1 MSPFIPPTPDANKSA
16 EQHGEPSE
24 QDSFNHLL
32 FKVLRLT
39 SEQVQDLNDW
49 MKHQGIPNVHEVI
62 AQNFRKPHGLE
73 DDLQFIREDK
83 PCYIQSNV
91 MISLSLMITYIKHL
105 RYSAKTKYFGSF
117 YYIQID
123 PQDYDEWRTTPPEE
137 EVHFQTP
144 SKLGSPATP
153 RSMAT
158 SVASESYITL
168 TNFKKGIKRD
178 ASAYPIFKNERY
190 YNTFIRHFKATAK
203 AQGLNSL
210 MDPNFTPGSDEYEQ
224 QLFQDQQDFLYSV
237 LISSLKTDFSEALV
251 KDHEGDAQLIIE
263 LLHEHHTGNSQYSRS
278 EINRITKYLTNI
290 KLDDTWRGTNES
302 FLMHYNDQLCLLDSL
317 VDSDER
323 LPDNTR
329 VTFLESAVESVPD
342 LRRVKITDNVLQ
354 AQLDSTRP
362 ITYRS
367 YFDLLKDAAFH
378 LDQATKRGSKIRRT
392 NVHFSGPNNEDDHQN
407 LLSDDH
413 QVIQQEDVCSEP
425 PEPLSYSVFQSHFQ
439 GSSTSSTQKI
449 FLPKPIWEKL
459 SKDQQQMI
467 IDHNRSLPKSGS
479 SSISTPNKSPSPL
492 PHKPT
497 SQQTAKS
504 QQVHTHQSD
513 ESTADTTKIET
524 TPSDPLLAMVHQSI
538 HTSDDDASDI
548 TKVLSAK
555 RSRQIQVCKH
565 YIFQHANHT
574 NNQLVDRGANGGLA
588 GSDMRVI
595 YKTHRKI
602 NISGI
607 DNHEVNG
614 LDVVTAATLLNNS
627 LGKVIG
633 IFNEYAHLGKGSSI
647 HSSGQLEWFKTHVDE
662 KSIKV
667 GGTQLI
673 TTLDGYSV
681 PLLIND
687 GLAYAT
693 SLGRPTDQD
702 MDTYPHVFF
711 TSPDEWDPSVL
722 DHDLPPLDGLDPSQ
736 VLDQPFGDPMFD
748 AYGDFNER
756 IIANL
761 NILLDTPPE
770 DYGSYIANL
779 HQGSSQEPDW
789 NALRPF
795 FAWTSPSS
803 IQDTFNVTTRHGTA
817 PHTQDYI
824 KKHFKSR
831 NPVFNIP
838 RRSEAVATDTIFSD
852 TPAVDDG
859 STMAQFFCGQ
869 DTLVCD
875 AYGIKSTKQ
884 FINTLSDNIRKRGAM
899 DTLISDGGKYE
910 ISKRVTD
917 LLRSLFIQD
926 YQSEP
931 YHQHQNKAENR
942 FGLAKRYTNT
952 VMNTSGC
959 TACCWLLCLQYIC
972 VVLNHLASPTLQ
984 GICPVQALEG
994 TTPDISFLL
1003 HFSFYEPVYY
1013 RIDSSEPDLNFPSS
1027 SNEKKG
1033 YWVGFAD
1040 NQGDSLTWRILTE
1053 DTQKIII
1060 RSGVRSALRTTTNQ
1074 HLASSS
1080 GEGTTLPFPIP
1091 YPRQSSNSLPLD
1103 KQSSNSLPLDPLD
1116 ASTPNFEQ
1124 FVKSQSGEDEDHPIP
1139 MANIDIPNLL
1149 GRSFLLPP
1157 EDNGERH
1164 MAKIIDIDD
1173 HEQPLEDIKFKLKI
1187 NKDQTEEIMSYNQLM
1202 DYIQKGTDAEE
1213 DPDSL
1218 FKFRDIIAHQGPLE
1232 STDPNHK
1239 LSKYNVMVEWE
1250 SGEVTYEPL
1259 TLISKD
1265 DPITCAVYVKKHDLL
1280 DTTGWKHLKRYAKTS
1295 KRLIRAVKQSRI
1307 RQVRASAR
1315 YQHGFQVPKDYNDAM
1330 RLDKENGNTHWQD
1343 AMDLELT
1350 QIHEYK
1356 VFKDTGKAKFHNGKV
1371 VTPDGFQ
1378 KIRVHFVY
1386 AVKHDGR
1393 FKARLVAD
1401 GHLTKEP
1408 VESIYSGV
1416 VSLRSLRMVV
1426 FLSQLNNLEIWGA
1439 DVGNAYLEAYTDE
1452 KLCIMAGP
1460 EFKELQGHL
1469 LIMVKALYGTR
1480 SGGARW
1486 HDRLF
1491 DILQELKFK
1500 PSKAD
1505 PDVWMR
1511 PEPGGTCYEY
1521 IAVYVDDLA
1530 IAAKDP
1536 QAFCNEIKKKYNLKL
1551 KGVGPLE
1558 YHLGCTYKKDPDG
1571 TLAAD
1576 PRRYVNK
1583 ILESYERMFKE
1594 KPRKSR
1600 PPLEGGDHP
1609 ELDTSELCDEH
1620 QTKQFQ
1626 TLIGQLQWLIS
1637 LGRFDIAVHV
1647 MSLSRFRAQPR
1658 KGHLDRAK
1666 RIVGYLLF
1674 LPDGAIRFRIGEPDF
1689 SSLKDQE
1696 YDWTRTVYSGACEQ
1710 IPHDIPKPLGKH
1722 VQTTHYVD
1730 ANLHHDLATGK
1741 AVTAALH
1748 FLNQTPIDAYTKRQS
1763 TVETATYGSEFV
1775 AARTA
1780 VDQIIDIRTTL
1791 RYLGVPI
1798 RDKSYMFGDN
1808 KSVVTSSTI
1817 PNSTISKRHHLASY
1831 HRVREAIAAKFISFH
1846 WKDGKSNPADIL
1858 SKHWEF
1864 ATVWPMLKPILF
1876 WRGETATQLK
1886 GSDRIPS
1893 TTPGAEPPRDAKDS
1907 GSARSH
1913 STHLET
1919 SSSDLP

>member
-1 MSPFIPPTPDANKSA
+1 MSTFIPPTPAANKST
-16 EQHGEPSE
+16 EQHEEPSE

-49 MKHQGIPNVHEVI
+49 MKHRGIPNVHEVI
-62 AQNFRKPHGLE
+62 AQNFRKPHALE

-158 SVASESYITL
+158 SVTSESYITL

-302 FLMHYNDQLCLLDSL
+302 FLMHYNDQLRLLDSL
-317 VDSDER
+317 VDSDEK

-392 NVHFSGPNNEDDHQN
+392 NVHFSGPNNEDDHQD

-413 QVIQQEDVCSEP
+413 QVSQQEDVCSEP

-497 SQQTAKS
+497 PQQTAKS

-538 HTSDDDASDI
+538 HASDDDASDI

-614 LDVVTAATLLNNS
+614 LDVVTAATLLNTS

-647 HSSGQLEWFKTHVDE
+647 HSSGQLEWFKTHVEE

-681 PLLIND
+681 PLLIKD

-722 DHDLPPLDGLDPSQ
+722 DHDPPPLDGLDPSQ

-761 NILLDTPPE
+761 NILLDAPPE

-859 STMAQFFCGQ
+859 STMAQFFCGR

-884 FINTLSDNIRKRGAM
+884 FINTLSDNIRKRVAM

-910 ISKRVTD
+910 ISKQVTD
-917 LLRSLFIQD
+917 LLHSLFIQD

-959 TACCWLLCLQYIC
+959 PACCWLLCLQYIC

-1074 HLASSS
+1074 RLASSS

-1091 YPRQSSNSLPLD
+1091 YP

-1149 GRSFLLPP
+1149 SRSFLLPP

-1173 HEQPLEDIKFKLKI
+1173 HEQPLEDITFELKI

-1239 LSKYNVMVEWE
+1239 GSKYNVMVEWD

-1265 DPITCAVYVKKHDLL
+1265 DPITCAVYAKKHDLL

-1469 LIMVKALYGTR
+1469 LIMVKALSGTR

-1536 QAFCNEIKKKYNLKL
+1536 QAFCNELKKKYNLKL

-1741 AVTAALH
+1741 AVTAVLH
-1748 FLNQTPIDAYTKRQS
+1748 FLNQTPIDAYTKR
-1763 TVETATYGSEFV
+1763 
-1775 AARTA
+1775 
-1780 VDQIIDIRTTL
+1780 
-1791 RYLGVPI
+1791 
-1798 RDKSYMFGDN
+1798 
-1808 KSVVTSSTI
+1808 
-1817 PNSTISKRHHLASY
+1817 
-1831 HRVREAIAAKFISFH
+1831 
-1846 WKDGKSNPADIL
+1846 
-1858 SKHWEF
+1858 
-1864 ATVWPMLKPILF
+1864 
-1876 WRGETATQLK
+1876 
-1886 GSDRIPS
+1886 
-1893 TTPGAEPPRDAKDS
+1893 
-1907 GSARSH
+1907 
-1913 STHLET
+1913 
-1919 SSSDLP
+1919 

>member
-1 MSPFIPPTPDANKSA
+1 MSTFIPPTPAVTKSA
-16 EQHGEPSE
+16 EQHEEPSE

-49 MKHQGIPNVHEVI
+49 MIHRGTPNIHEVI
-62 AQNFRKPHGLE
+62 VQSFRRPHALE
-73 DDLQFIREDK
+73 DDLHFIRDNK
-83 PCYIQSNV
+83 TCYIKAHV

-105 RYSAKTKYFGSF
+105 RHSGKATHFGPF

-123 PQDYDEWRTTPPEE
+123 PQDYDEWRIKTPEE
-137 EVHFQTP
+137 EIHFQTP

-190 YNTFIRHFKATAK
+190 YNTFICHFKATAK
-203 AQGLNSL
+203 AQGLNTL

-224 QLFQDQQDFLYSV
+224 QLFQEQQDFLYSV

-251 KDHEGDAQLIIE
+251 KDHEGDAQLILE

-302 FLMHYNDQLCLLDSL
+302 FLMHYNDQLRLLDSL
-317 VDSDER
+317 VDPEEK

-362 ITYRS
+362 ITYKS

-378 LDQATKRGSKIRRT
+378 LDQATKRGNKIRRT
-392 NVHFSGPNNEDDHQN
+392 NVHFSGPNDEGDHQN
-407 LLSDDH
+407 PLSDDL

-449 FLPKPIWEKL
+449 FLPKHIWEKL

-479 SSISTPNKSPSPL
+479 SSILTPNKSPSPL

-497 SQQTAKS
+497 PQQTAKS

-513 ESTADTTKIET
+513 ESTADSTKIET

-538 HTSDDDASDI
+538 HPSDA
-548 TKVLSAK
+548 
-555 RSRQIQVCKH
+555 
-565 YIFQHANHT
+565 
-574 NNQLVDRGANGGLA
+574 
-588 GSDMRVI
+588 
-595 YKTHRKI
+595 
-602 NISGI
+602 
-607 DNHEVNG
+607 
-614 LDVVTAATLLNNS
+614 
-627 LGKVIG
+627 
-633 IFNEYAHLGKGSSI
+633 
-647 HSSGQLEWFKTHVDE
+647 SGQLEWFKTHVDE

-681 PLLIND
+681 PLLIKD

-693 SLGRPTDQD
+693 SLGRPTDHD
-702 MDTYPHVFF
+702 MDSYPHVFF

-722 DHDLPPLDGLDPSQ
+722 DHDPPPLDGLDPSQ
-736 VLDQPFGDPMFD
+736 MLDQPFGDPMFD

-761 NILLDTPPE
+761 NILLDAPPE
-770 DYGSYIANL
+770 DCRSYTANL
-779 HQGSSQEPDW
+779 HQSSSQEPDW

-803 IQDTFNVTTRHGTA
+803 IQDTFNVTTRHGIA

-831 NPVFNIP
+831 NPAFNIP

-859 STMAQFFCGQ
+859 STMAQFFCGR

-917 LLRSLFIQD
+917 LLRSLFIKD

-959 TACCWLLCLQYIC
+959 PACCWLLCLQYTC

-1003 HFSFYEPVYY
+1003 HFSFYEPIYY

-1074 HLASSS
+1074 RLASSS

-1091 YPRQSSNSLPLD
+1091 YPQQSQL
-1103 KQSSNSLPLDPLD
+1103 SLPLDPLD
-1116 ASTPNFEQ
+1116 ESNPTFEH
-1124 FVKSQSGEDEDHPIP
+1124 FVNSQSGEDEDNPIP
-1139 MANIDIPNLL
+1139 MTNIDIPNLL

-1164 MAKIIDIDD
+1164 MAKIVDIDD
-1173 HEQPLEDIKFKLKI
+1173 HGQPLEDIKFKLKI
-1187 NKDQTEEIMSYNQLM
+1187 HKDQAEEIMSYNQLM

-1218 FKFRDIIAHQGPLE
+1218 FKFRDIVAHQGPLE
-1232 STDPNHK
+1232 STDPDHK
-1239 LSKYNVMVEWE
+1239 GSRYNVMVEWE
-1250 SGEVTYEPL
+1250 SGEITYEPL
-1259 TLISKD
+1259 ALISKD
-1265 DPITCAVYVKKHDLL
+1265 DPITCAVYAKKHDLL

-1307 RQVRASAR
+1307 RQARASAR
-1315 YQHGFQVPKDYNDAM
+1315 YQHGFQVP
-1330 RLDKENGNTHWQD
+1330 
-1343 AMDLELT
+1343 
-1350 QIHEYK
+1350 
-1356 VFKDTGKAKFHNGKV
+1356 
-1371 VTPDGFQ
+1371 
-1378 KIRVHFVY
+1378 
-1386 AVKHDGR
+1386 GR
-1393 FKARLVAD
+1393 
-1401 GHLTKEP
+1401 
-1408 VESIYSGV
+1408 
-1416 VSLRSLRMVV
+1416 M
-1426 FLSQLNNLEIWGA
+1426 
-1439 DVGNAYLEAYTDE
+1439 
-1452 KLCIMAGP
+1452 
-1460 EFKELQGHL
+1460 
-1469 LIMVKALYGTR
+1469 
-1480 SGGARW
+1480 
-1486 HDRLF
+1486 
-1491 DILQELKFK
+1491 
-1500 PSKAD
+1500 
-1505 PDVWMR
+1505 
-1511 PEPGGTCYEY
+1511 
-1521 IAVYVDDLA
+1521 
-1530 IAAKDP
+1530 
-1536 QAFCNEIKKKYNLKL
+1536 
-1551 KGVGPLE
+1551 
-1558 YHLGCTYKKDPDG
+1558 
-1571 TLAAD
+1571 
-1576 PRRYVNK
+1576 
-1583 ILESYERMFKE
+1583 
-1594 KPRKSR
+1594 
-1600 PPLEGGDHP
+1600 
-1609 ELDTSELCDEH
+1609 
-1620 QTKQFQ
+1620 
-1626 TLIGQLQWLIS
+1626 QW
-1637 LGRFDIAVHV
+1637 
-1647 MSLSRFRAQPR
+1647 
-1658 KGHLDRAK
+1658 
-1666 RIVGYLLF
+1666 
-1674 LPDGAIRFRIGEPDF
+1674 
-1689 SSLKDQE
+1689 
-1696 YDWTRTVYSGACEQ
+1696 
-1710 IPHDIPKPLGKH
+1710 
-1722 VQTTHYVD
+1722 
-1730 ANLHHDLATGK
+1730 
-1741 AVTAALH
+1741 
-1748 FLNQTPIDAYTKRQS
+1748 
-1763 TVETATYGSEFV
+1763 
-1775 AARTA
+1775 
-1780 VDQIIDIRTTL
+1780 
-1791 RYLGVPI
+1791 
-1798 RDKSYMFGDN
+1798 
-1808 KSVVTSSTI
+1808 
-1817 PNSTISKRHHLASY
+1817 
-1831 HRVREAIAAKFISFH
+1831 
-1846 WKDGKSNPADIL
+1846 IL
-1858 SKHWEF
+1858 S
-1864 ATVWPMLKPILF
+1864 
-1876 WRGETATQLK
+1876 
-1886 GSDRIPS
+1886 
-1893 TTPGAEPPRDAKDS
+1893 
-1907 GSARSH
+1907 
-1913 STHLET
+1913 
-1919 SSSDLP
+1919 

>member
-1 MSPFIPPTPDANKSA
+1 MSTFIPPTPAANKSA

-39 SEQVQDLNDW
+39 LEQVQDLNDW
-49 MKHQGIPNVHEVI
+49 MKHRGIPNVHEVI
-62 AQNFRKPHGLE
+62 AQNFRKPHALE
-73 DDLQFIREDK
+73 DDLHFIREDK

-105 RYSAKTKYFGSF
+105 RYSAKTKYFGPF

-123 PQDYDEWRTTPPEE
+123 PQDYDEWRITPPEE

-168 TNFKKGIKRD
+168 SNFKKGIKRD

-302 FLMHYNDQLCLLDSL
+302 FLMHYNDQLRLLDSL
-317 VDSDER
+317 VDSDEK

-407 LLSDDH
+407 LTSDDH
-413 QVIQQEDVCSEP
+413 QVIQQEDVCNEP

-497 SQQTAKS
+497 PQQTAKS
-504 QQVHTHQSD
+504 QEVHTHQSD

-538 HTSDDDASDI
+538 HTSNDDASDI

-595 YKTHRKI
+595 YKTHRMI

-614 LDVVTAATLLNNS
+614 LDVVTAATLLNTS

-662 KSIKV
+662 KCIKV

-673 TTLDGYSV
+673 TTLEGYSV
-681 PLLIND
+681 PLLIKD

-722 DHDLPPLDGLDPSQ
+722 DHDPPPLDGLDPSQ

-761 NILLDTPPE
+761 NILLDAPPE

-803 IQDTFNVTTRHGTA
+803 IQDTFNVTTRHGSA

-824 KKHFKSR
+824 KKHFKSC

-838 RRSEAVATDTIFSD
+838 RRSEAVATDDIFSD

-859 STMAQFFCGQ
+859 STMAQFFCGR

-931 YHQHQNKAENR
+931 YHQHKNKAENR

-959 TACCWLLCLQYIC
+959 PACCWLLCLQYIC

-1074 HLASSS
+1074 RLASPS

-1091 YPRQSSNSLPLD
+1091 YSQQSQNY
-1103 KQSSNSLPLDPLD
+1103 LPLDPLD
-1116 ASTPNFEQ
+1116 ASTPNFEH
-1124 FVKSQSGEDEDHPIP
+1124 FVKSQTGEDEDNPIP

-1157 EDNGERH
+1157 EDDGECH
-1164 MAKIIDIDD
+1164 MAKVIDIDD
-1173 HEQPLEDIKFKLKI
+1173 HGQTLEDIKFKLRI
-1187 NKDQTEEIMSYNQLM
+1187 NKDQAEEIMSYNQLM

-1218 FKFRDIIAHQGPLE
+1218 FKFRDIVAHQGPLE

-1239 LSKYNVMVEWE
+1239 GSKYNVMVEWE

-1265 DPITCAVYVKKHDLL
+1265 DPITCAVYAKIHDLL

-1356 VFKDTGKAKFHNGKV
+1356 VFKVTGKAQFHNGKA

-1460 EFKELQGHL
+1460 EFKELQRHL

-1511 PEPGGTCYEY
+1511 PEPGGTCNEY
-1521 IAVYVDDLA
+1521 TAVYVDDLA

-1536 QAFCNEIKKKYNLKL
+1536 QAFCNELKKKYNLKL
-1551 KGVGPLE
+1551 KGVGTLE

-1583 ILESYERMFKE
+1583 ILESYKRMFKE

-1674 LPDGAIRFRIGEPDF
+1674 VPDGAIRFRIGEPDF

-1919 SSSDLP
+1919 SSSNRP

>member
-1 MSPFIPPTPDANKSA
+1 MSTFISPTPAANKSA

-24 QDSFNHLL
+24 QDSFSHLL

-49 MKHQGIPNVHEVI
+49 MKHRGIPNVHEVI
-62 AQNFRKPHGLE
+62 AQNFRKPHALE

-105 RYSAKTKYFGSF
+105 RYSAKTKYFGPF

-168 TNFKKGIKRD
+168 SNFKKGIKRD

-302 FLMHYNDQLCLLDSL
+302 FLMHYNDQLRLLDSL
-317 VDSDER
+317 VDSDEK

-407 LLSDDH
+407 PSSDDH
-413 QVIQQEDVCSEP
+413 QVIQQEDVCNEP

-497 SQQTAKS
+497 PQQTAKS

-614 LDVVTAATLLNNS
+614 LDVVTAATLLNTS

-673 TTLDGYSV
+673 TTLEGYSV
-681 PLLIND
+681 PLLIKD

-722 DHDLPPLDGLDPSQ
+722 DHDPPPLDGLDPSQ

-761 NILLDTPPE
+761 NILLDAPPE
-770 DYGSYIANL
+770 DHGSYIANL

-795 FAWTSPSS
+795 SAWTSPSS

-838 RRSEAVATDTIFSD
+838 RHSEAVATDTIFSD

-859 STMAQFFCGQ
+859 STMAQFFCGR

-959 TACCWLLCLQYIC
+959 PACCWLLCLQYIC
-972 VVLNHLASPTLQ
+972 IVLNHLASPTLQ
-984 GICPVQALEG
+984 GMCPVQALEG

-1074 HLASSS
+1074 RLASPS

-1091 YPRQSSNSLPLD
+1091 YSQQS
-1103 KQSSNSLPLDPLD
+1103 QNSLPLDPLD
-1116 ASTPNFEQ
+1116 ASTPNFEH
-1124 FVKSQSGEDEDHPIP
+1124 FVKSQTGEDEDNPIP

-1164 MAKIIDIDD
+1164 MAKVIDIDD
-1173 HEQPLEDIKFKLKI
+1173 HGQTLEDIKFKLKI
-1187 NKDQTEEIMSYNQLM
+1187 NKDQAEEILSYNQLM

-1218 FKFRDIIAHQGPLE
+1218 FKFRDIVAHQGPLE

-1239 LSKYNVMVEWE
+1239 GSKYNVMVEWE

-1265 DPITCAVYVKKHDLL
+1265 DPITCAVYAKKHDLL

-1307 RQVRASAR
+1307 R
-1315 YQHGFQVPKDYNDAM
+1315 
-1330 RLDKENGNTHWQD
+1330 
-1343 AMDLELT
+1343 
-1350 QIHEYK
+1350 
-1356 VFKDTGKAKFHNGKV
+1356 
-1371 VTPDGFQ
+1371 
-1378 KIRVHFVY
+1378 
-1386 AVKHDGR
+1386 
-1393 FKARLVAD
+1393 
-1401 GHLTKEP
+1401 
-1408 VESIYSGV
+1408 
-1416 VSLRSLRMVV
+1416 
-1426 FLSQLNNLEIWGA
+1426 
-1439 DVGNAYLEAYTDE
+1439 
-1452 KLCIMAGP
+1452 
-1460 EFKELQGHL
+1460 
-1469 LIMVKALYGTR
+1469 
-1480 SGGARW
+1480 
-1486 HDRLF
+1486 
-1491 DILQELKFK
+1491 
-1500 PSKAD
+1500 
-1505 PDVWMR
+1505 
-1511 PEPGGTCYEY
+1511 
-1521 IAVYVDDLA
+1521 
-1530 IAAKDP
+1530 
-1536 QAFCNEIKKKYNLKL
+1536 NE
-1551 KGVGPLE
+1551 
-1558 YHLGCTYKKDPDG
+1558 T
-1571 TLAAD
+1571 
-1576 PRRYVNK
+1576 
-1583 ILESYERMFKE
+1583 
-1594 KPRKSR
+1594 
-1600 PPLEGGDHP
+1600 
-1609 ELDTSELCDEH
+1609 
-1620 QTKQFQ
+1620 
-1626 TLIGQLQWLIS
+1626 
-1637 LGRFDIAVHV
+1637 
-1647 MSLSRFRAQPR
+1647 
-1658 KGHLDRAK
+1658 
-1666 RIVGYLLF
+1666 
-1674 LPDGAIRFRIGEPDF
+1674 
-1689 SSLKDQE
+1689 
-1696 YDWTRTVYSGACEQ
+1696 
-1710 IPHDIPKPLGKH
+1710 
-1722 VQTTHYVD
+1722 
-1730 ANLHHDLATGK
+1730 
-1741 AVTAALH
+1741 
-1748 FLNQTPIDAYTKRQS
+1748 
-1763 TVETATYGSEFV
+1763 
-1775 AARTA
+1775 
-1780 VDQIIDIRTTL
+1780 
-1791 RYLGVPI
+1791 
-1798 RDKSYMFGDN
+1798 
-1808 KSVVTSSTI
+1808 
-1817 PNSTISKRHHLASY
+1817 
-1831 HRVREAIAAKFISFH
+1831 
-1846 WKDGKSNPADIL
+1846 
-1858 SKHWEF
+1858 
-1864 ATVWPMLKPILF
+1864 
-1876 WRGETATQLK
+1876 
-1886 GSDRIPS
+1886 
-1893 TTPGAEPPRDAKDS
+1893 
-1907 GSARSH
+1907 
-1913 STHLET
+1913 
-1919 SSSDLP
+1919 

>member
-1 MSPFIPPTPDANKSA
+1 
-16 EQHGEPSE
+16 
-24 QDSFNHLL
+24 
-32 FKVLRLT
+32 
-39 SEQVQDLNDW
+39 
-49 MKHQGIPNVHEVI
+49 
-62 AQNFRKPHGLE
+62 
-73 DDLQFIREDK
+73 
-83 PCYIQSNV
+83 

-105 RYSAKTKYFGSF
+105 RYSAKTKYFGPF

-168 TNFKKGIKRD
+168 SNFKKGIKRD

-302 FLMHYNDQLCLLDSL
+302 FLMHYNDQLRLLDSL
-317 VDSDER
+317 VDSDEK

-367 YFDLLKDAAFH
+367 YFDFLKDAAFH

-407 LLSDDH
+407 LTSDDH
-413 QVIQQEDVCSEP
+413 QVIQQEDVCNEP

-497 SQQTAKS
+497 PQQTAKS

-538 HTSDDDASDI
+538 HTSNDDASDI
-548 TKVLSAK
+548 TKILSAK

-614 LDVVTAATLLNNS
+614 LDVVTAATLLNTS

-673 TTLDGYSV
+673 TTLEGYSV
-681 PLLIND
+681 PLLIKD

-711 TSPDEWDPSVL
+711 TSPHEWDPSVL
-722 DHDLPPLDGLDPSQ
+722 DHDPPPLDGLDPSQ

-761 NILLDTPPE
+761 NILLDAPPE

-803 IQDTFNVTTRHGTA
+803 IQDTFNVTTRHGSA

-831 NPVFNIP
+831 NPVFNIH
-838 RRSEAVATDTIFSD
+838 RCSEAVATDTIFSD

-859 STMAQFFCGQ
+859 STMAQFFCGR

-875 AYGIKSTKQ
+875 AYGIKATKQ

-959 TACCWLLCLQYIC
+959 PAFCWLLCLQYIC

-1003 HFSFYEPVYY
+1003 HFSSYEPV
-1013 RIDSSEPDLNFPSS
+1013 
-1027 SNEKKG
+1027 
-1033 YWVGFAD
+1033 
-1040 NQGDSLTWRILTE
+1040 
-1053 DTQKIII
+1053 
-1060 RSGVRSALRTTTNQ
+1060 
-1074 HLASSS
+1074 
-1080 GEGTTLPFPIP
+1080 
-1091 YPRQSSNSLPLD
+1091 
-1103 KQSSNSLPLDPLD
+1103 
-1116 ASTPNFEQ
+1116 
-1124 FVKSQSGEDEDHPIP
+1124 
-1139 MANIDIPNLL
+1139 
-1149 GRSFLLPP
+1149 
-1157 EDNGERH
+1157 
-1164 MAKIIDIDD
+1164 
-1173 HEQPLEDIKFKLKI
+1173 
-1187 NKDQTEEIMSYNQLM
+1187 
-1202 DYIQKGTDAEE
+1202 
-1213 DPDSL
+1213 
-1218 FKFRDIIAHQGPLE
+1218 
-1232 STDPNHK
+1232 
-1239 LSKYNVMVEWE
+1239 
-1250 SGEVTYEPL
+1250 
-1259 TLISKD
+1259 
-1265 DPITCAVYVKKHDLL
+1265 
-1280 DTTGWKHLKRYAKTS
+1280 
-1295 KRLIRAVKQSRI
+1295 
-1307 RQVRASAR
+1307 
-1315 YQHGFQVPKDYNDAM
+1315 
-1330 RLDKENGNTHWQD
+1330 
-1343 AMDLELT
+1343 
-1350 QIHEYK
+1350 
-1356 VFKDTGKAKFHNGKV
+1356 
-1371 VTPDGFQ
+1371 
-1378 KIRVHFVY
+1378 
-1386 AVKHDGR
+1386 
-1393 FKARLVAD
+1393 
-1401 GHLTKEP
+1401 
-1408 VESIYSGV
+1408 
-1416 VSLRSLRMVV
+1416 
-1426 FLSQLNNLEIWGA
+1426 
-1439 DVGNAYLEAYTDE
+1439 
-1452 KLCIMAGP
+1452 
-1460 EFKELQGHL
+1460 
-1469 LIMVKALYGTR
+1469 
-1480 SGGARW
+1480 
-1486 HDRLF
+1486 
-1491 DILQELKFK
+1491 
-1500 PSKAD
+1500 
-1505 PDVWMR
+1505 
-1511 PEPGGTCYEY
+1511 
-1521 IAVYVDDLA
+1521 
-1530 IAAKDP
+1530 
-1536 QAFCNEIKKKYNLKL
+1536 
-1551 KGVGPLE
+1551 
-1558 YHLGCTYKKDPDG
+1558 
-1571 TLAAD
+1571 
-1576 PRRYVNK
+1576 
-1583 ILESYERMFKE
+1583 
-1594 KPRKSR
+1594 
-1600 PPLEGGDHP
+1600 
-1609 ELDTSELCDEH
+1609 
-1620 QTKQFQ
+1620 
-1626 TLIGQLQWLIS
+1626 
-1637 LGRFDIAVHV
+1637 
-1647 MSLSRFRAQPR
+1647 
-1658 KGHLDRAK
+1658 
-1666 RIVGYLLF
+1666 
-1674 LPDGAIRFRIGEPDF
+1674 
-1689 SSLKDQE
+1689 
-1696 YDWTRTVYSGACEQ
+1696 
-1710 IPHDIPKPLGKH
+1710 
-1722 VQTTHYVD
+1722 
-1730 ANLHHDLATGK
+1730 
-1741 AVTAALH
+1741 
-1748 FLNQTPIDAYTKRQS
+1748 
-1763 TVETATYGSEFV
+1763 
-1775 AARTA
+1775 
-1780 VDQIIDIRTTL
+1780 
-1791 RYLGVPI
+1791 
-1798 RDKSYMFGDN
+1798 
-1808 KSVVTSSTI
+1808 
-1817 PNSTISKRHHLASY
+1817 
-1831 HRVREAIAAKFISFH
+1831 
-1846 WKDGKSNPADIL
+1846 
-1858 SKHWEF
+1858 
-1864 ATVWPMLKPILF
+1864 
-1876 WRGETATQLK
+1876 
-1886 GSDRIPS
+1886 
-1893 TTPGAEPPRDAKDS
+1893 
-1907 GSARSH
+1907 
-1913 STHLET
+1913 
-1919 SSSDLP
+1919 